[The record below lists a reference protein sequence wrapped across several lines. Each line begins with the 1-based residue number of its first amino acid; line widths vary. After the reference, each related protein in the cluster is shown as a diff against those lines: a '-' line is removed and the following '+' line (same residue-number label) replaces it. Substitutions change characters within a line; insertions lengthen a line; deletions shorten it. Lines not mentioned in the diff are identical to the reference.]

1 MQEEPLCK
9 IVIALFIFFSL
20 FSPSL
25 FSLSFLDWKKVDERF
40 IGGTGGVL
48 WSIGQ
53 VRLPDY
59 SGPKE
64 AKLRANAKW
73 VERGIMEGLGSG
85 WIWDRE
91 CRSNGRFVRTK

>member
-9 IVIALFIFFSL
+9 MVIALFLFFSL

-25 FSLSFLDWKKVDERF
+25 FPLSFLDWKKVDERF

-48 WSIGQ
+48 WSIRQ

-59 SGPKE
+59 SEPKE
-64 AKLRANAKW
+64 AKLGADAKW
-73 VERGIMEGLGSG
+73 EEGGG
-85 WIWDRE
+85 DY
-91 CRSNGRFVRTK
+91 GGVRFWLDMGQGMQI